1 MISTSLTT
9 IITKPA
15 AAKGPFQR
23 SVWGYTL
30 VRMSMMPD
38 VTVLNPDLVAHL
50 SRKSSYLPF
59 YDGTVSRPS
68 SGVVA

>member
-38 VTVLNPDLVAHL
+38 VIVLNPDLVAHL
-50 SRKSSYLPF
+50 KYQKIKLPSVLRWDCF
-59 YDGTVSRPS
+59 
-68 SGVVA
+68 